1 MRSESALMRSS
12 KPSIA
17 ELRAVCQPES
27 VMGRVSGEHWAG
39 RLYMR
44 HVSLYLTRAL
54 LPTGI
59 TPDAVT
65 WLMLLSGVAAAA
77 VLAVPALW
85 AVVAAALLIQLQL
98 LFDCSDGEIARWR
111 QTTGPTG
118 VYLDR
123 VGHYVTDA
131 ALMVAIGIRADGGY
145 SSIAGWTTWGLL
157 GAVFV
162 LLNKAE
168 TDLVVVARSVAGL
181 PAPSDRADVNRSKRT
196 GIAAVRGLARYLPL
210 HRAIGAQELTM
221 LALIVGIVDAALGSL
236 EATRVFAIVLV
247 PLAAAVV
254 GAHLLSI
261 LSSSR
266 FE

>member
-1 MRSESALMRSS
+1 MRST

-54 LPTGI
+54 LPTRI
-59 TPDAVT
+59 TPDGVT
-65 WLMLLSGVAAAA
+65 WLMILSGVAAAA

-85 AVVAAALLIQLQL
+85 AAIAAALLIQAQL
-98 LFDCSDGEIARWR
+98 LFDCSDGELARWR
-111 QTTGPTG
+111 KTTGPMG

-123 VGHYVTDA
+123 IGHYVTDA
-131 ALMVAIGIRADGGY
+131 ALMIAVGVRADEGY
-145 SSIAGWTTWGLL
+145 TSIAGWTTWGLL
-157 GAVFV
+157 GAAFV
-162 LLNKAE
+162 LMNRAE
-168 TDLVVVARSVAGL
+168 TDLVIVARAVAGL
-181 PAPSDRADVNRSKRT
+181 PPPSDTAEVTRSRRT
-196 GIAAVRGLARYLPL
+196 GLAAVRGLARYLPL

-221 LALIVGIVDAALGSL
+221 LMVVIAIIDAVLGSL
-236 EATRVFAIVLV
+236 EATRVFAMILV
-247 PLAAAVV
+247 PLAAAVA

-261 LSSSR
+261 ISSSR

>member
-1 MRSESALMRSS
+1 MT
-12 KPSIA
+12 
-17 ELRAVCQPES
+17 QPDT

-54 LPTGI
+54 LPTPV
-59 TPDAVT
+59 TADAVT
-65 WLMLLSGVAAAA
+65 WLMILSGVAAAA
-77 VLAVPALW
+77 ALAMPGLW
-85 AVVAAALLIQLQL
+85 WAVAAAVLIQLQL
-98 LFDCSDGEIARWR
+98 LFDCSDGELARWR
-111 QTTGPTG
+111 KTTGPVG

-123 VGHYVTDA
+123 IGHYVTDA
-131 ALMVAIGIRADGGY
+131 GLMIALGVRVDGGY
-145 SSIAGWTTWGLL
+145 GSIGGWTTWGLV

-168 TDLVVVARSVAGL
+168 TDLVVLARSVAGM
-181 PAPSDRADVNRSKRT
+181 PPPSDRADVIKSRRT
-196 GIAAVRGLARYLPL
+196 GLAAARGVARYLPL
-210 HRAIGAQELTM
+210 HRAIGAPELTL
-221 LALIVGIVDAALGSL
+221 LALVAAVVDAVVGTGS
-236 EATRVFAIVLV
+236 ATRVLAVALV
-247 PLAAAVV
+247 PLAAAVA